1 MVALGDITQM
11 LRLSDKYIKAANI
24 KLLLKATAN
33 TLQMKGE
40 IGSLGKQ
47 REVIKKTLSPDLIT
61 VKRHRKK

>member
-40 IGSLGKQ
+40 IGSLANK
-47 REVIKKTLSPDLIT
+47 EK
-61 VKRHRKK
+61 